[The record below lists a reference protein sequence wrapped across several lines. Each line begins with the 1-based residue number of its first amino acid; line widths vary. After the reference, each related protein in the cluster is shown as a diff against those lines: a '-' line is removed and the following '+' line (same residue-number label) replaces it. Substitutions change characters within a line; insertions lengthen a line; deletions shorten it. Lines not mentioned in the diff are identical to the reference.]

1 MKMQEKRFRKPV
13 LYPAE
18 LPGPLAFALGANP
31 ALNRYFVPRAAF
43 VMTAR
48 KKAVKNRFVLDGKA
62 PLA

>member
-1 MKMQEKRFRKPV
+1 M

-31 ALNRYFVPRAAF
+31 ALNHYLVPRAAF

-48 KKAVKNRFVLDGKA
+48 EKAAKNRFVLDGKA